1 MKEVNFD
8 LNLAVNPYV
17 GIAVYENELI
27 TRLVKKY
34 KDFKYVGTVCFN
46 RENKKGLEKLNIP
59 INTALAPYGMTFN
72 RARTWGIPYNWL
84 SRSFSD
90 IYMFWANSIPAF
102 PIRGKVVSVIH
113 DLTPLYT
120 TKNPEAI
127 QRYRQIIKRCLER
140 SDFIITVS
148 KF

>member
-59 INTALAPYGMTFN
+59 INTALAPYGMTFGF
-72 RARTWGIPYNWL
+72 RDL
-84 SRSFSD
+84 SRIF
-90 IYMFWANSIPAF
+90 ICF
-102 PIRGKVVSVIH
+102 G
-113 DLTPLYT
+113 LTP
-120 TKNPEAI
+120 
-127 QRYRQIIKRCLER
+127 YRHFL
-140 SDFIITVS
+140 
-148 KF
+148 